1 MKAILDASTALKA
14 VLPEAGADQA
24 LRLLDEYR
32 NGVHQ
37 FISPDVF
44 LAEIGHALTRAER
57 KKVIPIGDAAIH
69 FDFLMTPPP
78 ELRSIAPLMSR
89 AIELSS
95 ETRTAIYDCLYFVLA
110 LDEDCEIITADLKF
124 LKAFESSGRMID
136 LARL

>member
-124 LKAFESSGRMID
+124 FKAFESSGRIID